1 MIDYFRKRECRK
13 VRGLLSGYLNGSL
26 SQSDMERVGCHLSR
40 CEECLAEFRS
50 LKETVELL
58 HRLPSEIASPP
69 FFISQADRRIPAPK
83 RWMRKLSIPASI
95 ILVLA
100 LGTWAI
106 LLSFGGEST
115 DDSFR
120 LEKSPPVGM
129 LTEGSIL
136 HPENKETSSPPK
148 VLPTALT
155 EERTESTSAIKEL
168 TTKEKSSLHKSG
180 LEESNSGLPFTWEIR
195 LGNCALGF
203 GYVASREGLVAQE
216 PPQRVVDALIA
227 CLKQIC
233 PCFPIQALPE
243 EGTLVHD
250 QSGHLPII
258 KERR

>member
-1 MIDYFRKRECRK
+1 
-13 VRGLLSGYLNGSL
+13 
-26 SQSDMERVGCHLSR
+26 
-40 CEECLAEFRS
+40 
-50 LKETVELL
+50 
-58 HRLPSEIASPP
+58 
-69 FFISQADRRIPAPK
+69 
-83 RWMRKLSIPASI
+83 
-95 ILVLA
+95 
-100 LGTWAI
+100 
-106 LLSFGGEST
+106 
-115 DDSFR
+115 
-120 LEKSPPVGM
+120 M

-243 EGTLVHD
+243 EGLTPPIGKGQTLSEAGTLVHD
-250 QSGHLPII
+250 QGGHLPII